1 MVKIVKFSNI
11 YLLNSLVVGILAVT
25 GCSSSSQ
32 TAADAMSGA
41 TQVAKNVPYSERK
54 IYLRGEMNDYEV
66 SESYLLKLEQDS
78 KKCTYA
84 NLRQDW
90 APYKFKFAD
99 AKWTE
104 GTNFGFM
111 NPPGV
116 MREGSR
122 SIELNPSS
130 RFEEILF
137 YPNQDGTYRF
147 CLSEKSGKYYVSV
160 ERASHKDL
168 LTLSHIFNKKMTL

>member
-1 MVKIVKFSNI
+1 M
-11 YLLNSLVVGILAVT
+11 AVT
-25 GCSSSSQ
+25 GCSSSSEN
-32 TAADAMSGA
+32 TTDAVSGA
-41 TQVAKNVPYSERK
+41 TESSKEVPVSERK

-66 SESYLLKLEQDS
+66 SESYLLKTEQDS

-104 GTNFGFM
+104 GTNFGFL

-122 SIELNPSS
+122 SVELNPSS
-130 RFEEILF
+130 RFEEISF

-147 CLSEKSGKYYVSV
+147 CLSEKGGKYYVHV
-160 ERASHKDL
+160 EKASHKDL
-168 LTLSHIFNKKMTL
+168 LTLSHLFNKKITL